1 MQKDD
6 TIKQQRDR
14 FLSFSFA
21 TSDLLLEI
29 DEEGVVIYALGA
41 AKGLT
46 GNKDANSL
54 RGTTWLD
61 LFLAKDRMTLK
72 LMLKKAKP
80 GIRCGPMLVS
90 FTKAKVKQ
98 NILVSAIKMPEQD
111 TIYICI
117 AAANELMSQIAGLK
131 TEHAQ
136 TRVLDKESFIDAAQ
150 ETLRMAAELGQ
161 DVDLTLIDLPEIS
174 RTKKRFGEE
183 AWGSVSQAV
192 DELLCTESI
201 DGEAATRLTEGRF
214 GILHNSDMDIDDLKK
229 KISDISKEHDPFGE
243 GLSVETKTISTD
255 MRNMDER
262 DTSRAL
268 FYTLNEFERK
278 GTEMTIEALN
288 SNFKTHVVANTQKIQ
303 QFKHIL
309 DNLDFS
315 MHFQPIVQLN
325 DQNCTHYEML
335 CRFREGNTFEWVMF
349 GEDIGMAPEFDIAV
363 CTRSLKYISEKRGQ
377 TNERFSIN
385 ISGQSIANHH
395 FLLKLMGLI
404 KVHENIK
411 DRIIFEITE
420 STQITELNVVGNVVR
435 DLQSKGFQ
443 VALDDFG
450 AGAASFQYLN
460 SMHVDYV
467 KIDGKYIKNILNDKR
482 DMIMVKNLTQMC
494 KDLGIKVVG
503 EFVENKEISDTLTE
517 LGIDYGQGYY
527 FGKPGPSPE
536 YQKPE

>member
-21 TSDLLLEI
+21 TSDLLLEVS
-29 DEEGVVIYALGA
+29 DEGEVVYALGA
-41 AKGLT
+41 VKGLT
-46 GNKDANSL
+46 GNKDANAL
-54 RGTTWLD
+54 CGMQWLD

-80 GIRCGPMLVS
+80 GLRCGPMLVS
-90 FTKAKVKQ
+90 FTKAKVRQ
-98 NILVSAIKMPEQD
+98 NILVSAIQMPDQD
-111 TIYICI
+111 TTFICI

-131 TEHAQ
+131 TEQEQ

-161 DVDLTLIDLPEIS
+161 DVDLTLIDLPDIS

-183 AWGSVSQAV
+183 AWDSVSQAL
-192 DELLCTESI
+192 DELLCAESI
-201 DGEAATRLTEGRF
+201 DGEAATKLAEGRF
-214 GILHNSDMDIDDLKK
+214 GILHDADIDIDALKN
-229 KISDISKEHDPFGE
+229 KITTISKEHDPFEE
-243 GLSVETKTISTD
+243 GLSVVSKTISTD
-255 MRNMDER
+255 MNNMDER
-262 DTSRAL
+262 DASRAL

-303 QFKHIL
+303 QFKSIL

-315 MHFQPIVQLN
+315 MHFQPIVQLDN
-325 DQNCTHYEML
+325 HECTHYEML

-349 GEDIGMAPEFDIAV
+349 AEDIGMAPDFDIAV
-363 CTRSLKYISEKRGQ
+363 CTRSLKYISEKRSQ
-377 TNERFSIN
+377 TKERFSIN

-404 KVHENIK
+404 KVHEHLK

-420 STQITELNVVGNVVR
+420 STQITELDAVGNVVR
-435 DLQSKGFQ
+435 DLQAKGFQ

-494 KDLGIKVVG
+494 KDLEIKVVG

-527 FGKPGPSPE
+527 FGKPEASPN
-536 YQKPE
+536 YQKIK